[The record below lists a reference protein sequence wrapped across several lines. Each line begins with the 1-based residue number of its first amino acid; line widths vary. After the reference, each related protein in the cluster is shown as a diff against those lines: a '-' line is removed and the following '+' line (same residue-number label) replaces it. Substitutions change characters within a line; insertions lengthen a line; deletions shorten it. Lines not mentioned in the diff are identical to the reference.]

1 MVTLT
6 PRARSLRWRE
16 GGATRHGARAV
27 VLMAAATAAAALTLA
42 GLWVA
47 RSSGGA
53 PAAMMQQR
61 HPHLGG
67 AARQQ
72 AASATPTPM
81 SPGSAAAATAPLSP
95 QHRFLLFFS
104 GHQGSSALADMLG
117 SLPEV
122 FIPGFEPLDVAG
134 LAPAAKLSFLRAA
147 FAFPRAA
154 PDYLAWRAA
163 LVASGARINRTA
175 LDRGWSA
182 LKGKRVAGF
191 KLRPYVADDWG
202 GNRSH
207 TAASGLDP
215 AELRAVLQ
223 EQRVVAVLTLR
234 RNRVKEALSWY
245 RAREAGLRQFGRRDG
260 QQAPAAGAP
269 VNLTALQGW
278 IKYSTYVNTQLQ
290 QAATFLGLPTLTMWY
305 EDFLADPV
313 GEAARAATFV
323 GADPTLLRESAR
335 FLKATPDALRDAV
348 TNFDELCAEL
358 WHTEHQQ
365 LLVGEGC
372 QQEGSAPAAAAA
384 ARASPAPSVALAPV
398 DGPSLLRY
406 WCAAVDKQ
414 AAQWGDVSDAA
425 CVVRVQRMKKA
436 ATMAARIT
444 NATVLFKHV
453 HKASAACALP
463 PTPSPPAA
471 AGGR

>member
-27 VLMAAATAAAALTLA
+27 VIMAAATAAAALTLA

-67 AARQQ
+67 AERQQ

-163 LVASGARINRTA
+163 LVTSGARINRTA

-191 KLRPYVADDWG
+191 
-202 GNRSH
+202 
-207 TAASGLDP
+207 
-215 AELRAVLQ
+215 ELRAVLQ

-269 VNLTALQGW
+269 VNLTALQVW

-323 GADPTLLRESAR
+323 GADPMLLRESAR

-365 LLVGEGC
+365 HLVGEGC

-414 AAQWGDVSDAA
+414 ASQWGDVSDAA

-463 PTPSPPAA
+463 PLASCICFN
-471 AGGR
+471 